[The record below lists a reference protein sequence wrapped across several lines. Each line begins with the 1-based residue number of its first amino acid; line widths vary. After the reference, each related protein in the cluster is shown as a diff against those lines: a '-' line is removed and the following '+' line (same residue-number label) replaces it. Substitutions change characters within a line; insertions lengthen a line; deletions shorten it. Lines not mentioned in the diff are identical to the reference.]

1 MAKRKKKNG
10 GVSLFSSIM
19 LIFLAFIG
27 TLTLLASSIERENLI
42 QPFKDNRG
50 DREAFI
56 ESVASHA
63 VPLQETH
70 GIKPSIAIAQA
81 IVESNWGESGLA
93 VNDQNYFGIKGS
105 SSQPSYATLEYDD
118 EWVEI
123 QASFR
128 SYDSLED
135 SVKDYAE
142 LIAEGT
148 NWNPDLYQPVIDA
161 ENYKEAAHALK
172 ESGYATDPNYPA
184 KLIEI
189 VELYDLDQYD
199 N

>member
-1 MAKRKKKNG
+1 MAKKKTKHK
-10 GVSLFSSIM
+10 GVNLLSSIL

-27 TLTLLASSIERENLI
+27 TLALLASSIERGESPIPSRTSGL
-42 QPFKDNRG
+42 NR
-50 DREAFI
+50 EEFI
-56 ESVASHA
+56 ENVASYA

-70 GIKPSIAIAQA
+70 GIKPSITIAQA

-93 VNDQNYFGIKGS
+93 VNDHNYFGIKGDS
-105 SSQPSYATLEYDD
+105 TQPSYATLEYED

-128 SYDSLED
+128 SYASLEE

-142 LIAEGT
+142 LIAGGT
-148 NWNPDLYQPVIDA
+148 NWNPDLYKPVVEAAD
-161 ENYKEAAHALK
+161 YKEAAHALK
-172 ESGYATDPNYPA
+172 ASGYATDPNYPI